1 MTLVVIGLVIIA
13 FVVGWK
19 WGDTVA
25 LGLWE
30 LLKAAAL
37 GIAELAKKLW
47 AKIFKKS

>member
-1 MTLVVIGLVIIA
+1 MVLVVIGLVIIA

-25 LGLWE
+25 LVTWE
-30 LLKAAAL
+30 LLKTVGL
-37 GIAELAKKLW
+37 KIAELAKKLW